1 VTSRAKRRATLP
13 SRRTPM
19 RPSSERGPSIPWVP
33 IAVVAGIGVVV
44 GLLVYLVWQSNQTA
58 SGDRFEKEAAIEA
71 DSAPDLP
78 GEFVNLPS
86 IYEGAYGN
94 SDGPNTA
101 EHVTE
106 DVDYSEQGLPPTGGP
121 HWGATAC
128 AETPAESPPFCGPI
142 PWGIYREPWPA
153 ESVVHALE
161 HGGMAVW
168 YNTTDQ
174 TVIDDLEDLVRE
186 KGKDDYLIVMVPYPD
201 MEPETVAVT
210 AWARRD
216 KMPVSEYDRDRVE
229 NFLDKLKC
237 RFNPE
242 SMPGKGC

>member
-1 VTSRAKRRATLP
+1 VTSRAKRRATLTS

-33 IAVVAGIGVVV
+33 IAVVAGIGLVV
-44 GLLVYLVWQSNQTA
+44 GLLAYLVWQSNQTSD
-58 SGDRFEKEAAIEA
+58 SGPGAEAAIEGDKA
-71 DSAPDLP
+71 EDLP
-78 GEFVNLPS
+78 GQFVDLQS
-86 IYEGAYGN
+86 IYDGFYGN
-94 SDGPNTA
+94 QDGATTA
-101 EHVTE
+101 DHVTN

-128 AETPAESPPFCGPI
+128 AETVAESPPFCGPI

-168 YNTTDQ
+168 YNTTNQ
-174 TVIDDLEDLVRE
+174 TVIDDLEDLVEE

-242 SMPGKGC
+242 NLPGKGC

>member
-1 VTSRAKRRATLP
+1 
-13 SRRTPM
+13 M
-19 RPSSERGPSIPWVP
+19 RPSSERGPSIPWIP

-44 GLLVYLVWQSNQTA
+44 GLLVYLVWQSNQTSD
-58 SGDRFEKEAAIEA
+58 SGPGQEAAIEG
-71 DSAPDLP
+71 DPAPDLP
-78 GEFVNLPS
+78 GEFVDLQS
-86 IYEGAYGN
+86 IYEGYYG
-94 SDGPNTA
+94 SQDGPNTNA
-101 EHVTE
+101 HVTS
-106 DVDYSEQGLPPTGGP
+106 DVDYTEQGLPPTGGP
-121 HWGATAC
+121 HWGSTAC
-128 AETPAESPPFCGPI
+128 AETAAASPPFCGPI

-174 TVIDDLEDLVRE
+174 AVIDDLEDLVRE
-186 KGKDDYLIVMVPYPD
+186 KGRDDYLIVMVPYPD

-229 NFLDKLKC
+229 NFLDKLRC

-242 SMPGKGC
+242 EFSGKGC